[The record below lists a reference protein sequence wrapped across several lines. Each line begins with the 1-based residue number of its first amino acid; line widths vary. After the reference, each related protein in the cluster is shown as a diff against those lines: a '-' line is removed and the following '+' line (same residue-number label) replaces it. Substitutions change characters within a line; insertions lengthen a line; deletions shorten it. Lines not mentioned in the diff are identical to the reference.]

1 MGAYLSAPKTEKQ
14 HEEGENEWVRF
25 ASTSMQG
32 WRAHQEDAHNACL
45 DFSSDPK
52 CCLFGVYDG
61 HGGKDVAI
69 YTSQNLPEFL
79 KSAGLLNE
87 KDIASAI
94 KKCFVDFDNTLK
106 DEDVIQIMNTLNEDE
121 KGTVLKADVDDVEER
136 EALFEEAIALSKEAS
151 VSLESI
157 IRQYA
162 KIRNRM
168 DPSSESI
175 FEIKPE
181 KRAIGESST
190 REIKRRRIHREN
202 ATTSEDEETCE
213 ADASTSIV
221 EVNLEKVNGSS
232 DKNGST
238 DLKSD
243 KHDADV
249 GSTEKTTELTKDS
262 IMTKKE
268 LNTAAG
274 DLKTDDDPV
283 SSSTSFAASASKN
296 NDSKKMEGEPDS
308 NTDEDEDDEDY
319 QASAEDDDAVE
330 EESEDDEDK
339 EMEDFNG
346 AIGNK
351 PGYDSGATACVALL
365 FENKVIV
372 ANVGDSRAVL
382 CRDGHATEL
391 SVDHKPEDISEK
403 ERIEKAGGCVSED
416 GRVNG
421 GLNLSRALGDHFY
434 KRNADIPMEDQMIT
448 AVPDILEIELTDK
461 DTWLIVACD
470 GIWNSMSSQEVVDF
484 VNERRDSK
492 SLKVIGAELCDHC
505 CAPDTSGDGTG
516 CDNMTVQLIELLRSR
531 GSNQINQTEKSVEQP
546 VEQNNQDN

>member
-14 HEEGENEWVRF
+14 HEQGENEWVRF

-79 KSAGLLNE
+79 KNAGLLNE
-87 KDIASAI
+87 KDIASAL

-106 DEDVIQIMNTLNEDE
+106 DEDVIQT
-121 KGTVLKADVDDVEER
+121 DVDDVEER

-202 ATTSEDEETCE
+202 ATTAEDDETCE

-221 EVNLEKVNGSS
+221 EVTLEKVNGSS

-243 KHDADV
+243 NHDTDV
-249 GSTEKTTELTKDS
+249 GSTEKNAEPTKES
-262 IMTKKE
+262 TATKKD

-274 DLKTDDDPV
+274 DSKTDDDPV
-283 SSSTSFAASASKN
+283 SSSTSFATSASKN

-319 QASAEDDDAVE
+319 QASAE
-330 EESEDDEDK
+330 
-339 EMEDFNG
+339 
-346 AIGNK
+346 
-351 PGYDSGATACVALL
+351 GYDSGATACVALL

-382 CRDGHATEL
+382 CRDGSAVDL
-391 SVDHKPEDISEK
+391 SVDHKPEDTTEK

-448 AVPDILEIELTDK
+448 AVPDIQEIELTDK

-492 SLKVIGAELCDHC
+492 SLKEIGAELCDHC

-516 CDNMTVQLIELLRSR
+516 CDNMTVQLIQLLRFK
-531 GSNQINQTEKSVEQP
+531 GPNQINQTDNSVQQP